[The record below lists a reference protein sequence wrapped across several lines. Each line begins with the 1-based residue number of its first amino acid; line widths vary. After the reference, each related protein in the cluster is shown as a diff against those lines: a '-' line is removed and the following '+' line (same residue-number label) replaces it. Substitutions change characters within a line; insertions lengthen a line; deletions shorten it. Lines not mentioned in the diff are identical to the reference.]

1 MAKTTMKAFVVE
13 KPKQWSVKEVPIPKP
28 GPKQVLIRMETSGV
42 CHTDLH
48 AANYDWLVEPKYPLI
63 PGHEGIGIVEKL
75 GPGCTRL
82 KKGDRV
88 CLAWLH
94 DACGLCEWCLQ
105 GEETL
110 CPKQNM
116 SAYTFDGSFA
126 EYAIGHE
133 DYVGIV
139 PEGLDLIT
147 GAPVVCAGVTT
158 YKAIK
163 RAKARPGYWMVVI
176 GVGGLGQLAIQYAKA
191 MGYRPIGID
200 LTDEKCELAL
210 KSGAEFAFNSKKD
223 PNFIQ
228 KLIEKTG
235 GGAHA
240 VINTSVA
247 TIAGE
252 QGMEMLR
259 RGGRQVLVGLPS
271 KDKLGKDNIGVSVFW
286 TVLFERELAGSI
298 VGTRLDLQE
307 SLQYAAEGKVKS
319 EVTKVIKLEEV
330 SEVFEKLQKGEFL
343 GRAVIDF
350 GYRGKK

>member
-1 MAKTTMKAFVVE
+1 MKAFVVD
-13 KPKQWSVKEVPIPKP
+13 KPKQWSIKEVAIPTP
-28 GPKQVLIRMETSGV
+28 GPKHVLIRMETSGI
-42 CHTDLH
+42 CHSDLH
-48 AANYDWLVEPKYPLI
+48 AANADWLVQPKYPLI

-88 CLAWLH
+88 CFACFH
-94 DACGLCEWCLQ
+94 EACGSCEFCLQ

-110 CPKQNM
+110 CPKQNL
-116 SAYTFDGSFA
+116 TGFTVDGSFA
-126 EYAIGHE
+126 EYGIGHE
-133 DYVGIV
+133 DYVGII
-139 PEGLDLIT
+139 PEGFDLVS
-147 GAPVVCAGVTT
+147 GAPIGCAGVTT

-163 RAKARPGYWMVVI
+163 RSNARAGQWVAVI
-176 GVGGLGQLAIQYAKA
+176 GVGGLGQVAIQFAKA
-191 MGYRPIGID
+191 MGYKPIGID
-200 LTDEKCELAL
+200 LSDEKCELAI

-223 PNFIQ
+223 PDFIK

-259 RGGRQVLVGLPS
+259 RGGRQVLVGLPPT
-271 KDKLGKDNIGVSVFW
+271 DQLGKDNVGVSVFW
-286 TVLFERELAGSI
+286 TVLFEKELVGSI
-298 VGTRLDLQE
+298 IGTRLDLQE
-307 SLQYAAEGKVKS
+307 AIQYALEGKIKS
-319 EVTKVIKLEEV
+319 EITKVIKLEEV
-330 SEVFEKLQKGEFL
+330 PEVFDKLQKGEFL